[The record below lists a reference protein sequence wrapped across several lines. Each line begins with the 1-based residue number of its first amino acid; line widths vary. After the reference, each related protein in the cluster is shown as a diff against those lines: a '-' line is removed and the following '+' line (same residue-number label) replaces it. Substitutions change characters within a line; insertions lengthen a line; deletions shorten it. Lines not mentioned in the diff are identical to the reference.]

1 MTTFTSG
8 NINKDG
14 KSIALDGAY
23 TIKGHESQ
31 FVTKNHKARNI

>member
-8 NINKDG
+8 NINKDVG

-23 TIKGHESQ
+23 TIKGHES
-31 FVTKNHKARNI
+31 